1 MSSAS
6 ARGVRAVIDGD
17 GHLMEDANLW
27 IDYIEPGYRD
37 VAPRLVADGDGAR
50 LMMDGRLFPISSGPD
65 RAAVFLD
72 DAHVKGV
79 VAGGLQWDAA
89 CQL

>member
-1 MSSAS
+1 MSGSE
-6 ARGVRAVIDGD
+6 ARGVRAVVDGD

-50 LMMDGRLFPISSGPD
+50 LMMDGRTVWISPGLPGSSEPPGGVAPLRG
-65 RAAVFLD
+65 RACSRIKKVRFT
-72 DAHVKGV
+72 
-79 VAGGLQWDAA
+79 
-89 CQL
+89 